1 MQTLNNIYLFTTS
14 CNIKYATYIVGLEAI
29 KASAGR
35 RVLPSQLQNIAEA
48 TCPTRNRKE
57 IKKLTTPIRCEQ

>member
-1 MQTLNNIYLFTTS
+1 LKMHMINNIYLFTTS

-35 RVLPSQLQNIAEA
+35 WVLLSRLQNITE
-48 TCPTRNRKE
+48 TTPPTRNRKE
-57 IKKLTTPIRCEQ
+57 GKELTTSVRC